1 MKRARWSV
9 FVLLIILLASASLSH
24 AQTAGGGDAAIV
36 NGESIS
42 MKDVED
48 AAADDLQNIEFRKK
62 QFEQQLKRD
71 RQSALQDALEKVIK
85 DRLLSAEAKKRK
97 ITVDELLAIE
107 VDGATAAPTDEA
119 IVRFYNANKSQIQG
133 TLADNAGNIREYLRS
148 LNRQTIF
155 DNLMARLSA
164 DYGVKSFVEPE
175 RTTLLLEGQPSKG
188 PAAAPVTLVEF
199 ADFEC
204 PYCGGL
210 FPTLQKIQEEYKEKL
225 RVVYVE
231 FPLSSIHPH
240 AEKAAEAALCANE
253 QGKFWEMHDAMFADQ
268 TNLTVSDL
276 KKKASQLTLDT
287 GIFDACIDG
296 GKYLSQIK
304 SDLSQGVEAGVSGT
318 PAMFING
325 RFLQGN
331 LPFGEIQRVIDDE
344 LHRSVSN

>member
-9 FVLLIILLASASLSH
+9 FVFLSILLSAATLSH
-24 AQTAGGGDAAIV
+24 AQTAGANEAAIV
-36 NGESIS
+36 DGESIS

-48 AAADDLQNIEFRKK
+48 AAADDLQNIEFRRK

-71 RQSALQDALEKVIK
+71 RQSAIQDALEKVIK
-85 DRLLSAEAKKRK
+85 DRVLSAEAKNRK
-97 ITVDELLAIE
+97 ITVDELLAIQ
-107 VDGATAAPTDEA
+107 VDGATAAPSDEV
-119 IVRFYNANKSQIQG
+119 IVQFYNTNKSQIQG
-133 TLADNAGNIREYLRS
+133 TLADNAGRIREYLRS

-155 DNLMARLSA
+155 DNLMVRLYA
-164 DYGVKSFVEPE
+164 EYGVKSFIEPE
-175 RTTLLLEGQPSKG
+175 RTTLALEGQPSKG

-210 FPTLQKIQEEYKEKL
+210 YPTLQKIEADYKDKL

-231 FPLSSIHPH
+231 FPLASIHPH

-268 TNLTVSDL
+268 TNLTVDDL
-276 KKKASQLTLDT
+276 KKKASQLTLET
-287 GIFDACIDG
+287 GSFQACIDA

-304 SDLSQGVEAGVSGT
+304 NDVSEGVEAGVSGT

-331 LPFGEIQRVIDDE
+331 LPYGEIQKVIDDE
-344 LHRSVSN
+344 LHRVVSN